1 VSRCVEIGGSDAVP
15 AVDWTGNGAGV
26 AKKKDRA
33 GDGELARD
41 GLSTSRIHG
50 SIARTL
56 GVAIVS
62 GQYAPGD
69 ILNNEIDSSEQL
81 QVSRSAYREAIRIL
95 AAKGLVESRPKT
107 GTRVTERHRWSLLD
121 PEVLAWFFESEPSEE
136 FLKGLYEL
144 RMIVEPAAAALAAER
159 RDDGQL
165 ERMRKALIQ
174 MENRTLATEAGQ
186 AADRD
191 FHDTVLEATGN
202 AALFTLSSSIGAA
215 VRWTTIFKQR
225 KRELPRDP
233 MPDHW
238 KVFDA
243 IAAGRPDQARE
254 AMERLVGLA
263 LEDTRAA
270 IDPKG

>member
-1 VSRCVEIGGSDAVP
+1 VRKKSDKVG
-15 AVDWTGNGAGV
+15 DAG
-26 AKKKDRA
+26 RS
-33 GDGELARD
+33 ERNP
-41 GLSTSRIHG
+41 SRIHG
-50 SIARTL
+50 AIAKTL

-69 ILNNEIDSSEQL
+69 ILNNEIDSSEL
-81 QVSRSAYREAIRIL
+81 LNVSRSAYREAVRIL

-107 GTRVTERHRWSLLD
+107 GTRISPKARWNLLD

-136 FLKGLYEL
+136 FLSGLFEL

-159 RDDGQL
+159 RDEAQV
-165 ERMRKALIQ
+165 ERMRNALIVMQ
-174 MENRTLATEAGQ
+174 QQTLATEAGQ

-202 AALFTLSSSIGAA
+202 APLFTLSSSIGAA

-225 KRELPRDP
+225 KRGLPRDP

-243 IAAGRPDQARE
+243 IAAGRPDHARQ
-254 AMERLVGLA
+254 AMEKLVGLA
-263 LEDTRAA
+263 LEDTRAS

>member
-1 VSRCVEIGGSDAVP
+1 VSRCVEIGGRTGVSSCG
-15 AVDWTGNGAGV
+15 WTGSEARV
-26 AKKKDRA
+26 RKKTDKTGE
-33 GDGELARD
+33 GDFVRDSLAA
-41 GLSTSRIHG
+41 TSRIHG

-62 GQYAPGD
+62 GQYQPGD

-95 AAKGLVESRPKT
+95 SAKGLVESRPKT
-107 GTRVTERHRWSLLD
+107 GTRVTERTRWSLLD

-174 MENRTLATEAGQ
+174 MESQTLATEAGQ

-202 AALFTLSSSIGAA
+202 APLFTLSSSIGAA

-243 IAAGRPDQARE
+243 IAAGRPDQARI

-263 LEDTRAA
+263 LEDTRASIA
-270 IDPKG
+270 D

>member
-1 VSRCVEIGGSDAVP
+1 MP
-15 AVDWTGNGAGV
+15 
-26 AKKKDRA
+26 KKKGKA
-33 GDGELARD
+33 GDGDFARD
-41 GLSTSRIHG
+41 SLAGASRIHG
-50 SIARTL
+50 SIARNL

-62 GQYAPGD
+62 GQYQPGD

-107 GTRVTERHRWSLLD
+107 GTRVTERSRWSLLD
-121 PEVLAWFFESEPSEE
+121 PEVLAWFFASEPSEE

-174 MENRTLATEAGQ
+174 MESQTLATEAGQ

-191 FHDTVLEATGN
+191 FHDTVLEATAN
-202 AALFTLSSSIGAA
+202 APLFTLSSSIGAA

-243 IAAGRPDQARE
+243 IAAGRPDQARQ

-270 IDPKG
+270 IEPKG